1 MVVLRNTR
9 WFWQGFCS
17 CFYGITVFGLLRYRR
32 VADLMLVDRRDSNIS
47 AVGLAVCTS
56 NRPFLY
62 GRELEFDV
70 ALLLKRVLLRTQA
83 SLVYRGLDLAL
94 LNSYEYESGYCG
106 SA

>member
-1 MVVLRNTR
+1 MVT
-9 WFWQGFCS
+9 S
-17 CFYGITVFGLLRYRR
+17 YRQ
-32 VADLMLVDRRDSNIS
+32 VADLMLVDRRDGNVS
-47 AVGLAVCTS
+47 AFGFAVCKS
-56 NRPFLY
+56 NRPFFY

-70 ALLLKRVLLRTQA
+70 ALFPKRVVLRTQA

>member
-1 MVVLRNTR
+1 MVVIKKTR
-9 WFWQGFCS
+9 WLWQGFCS
-17 CFYGITVFGLLRYRR
+17 RFYGITALGLLRYRR
-32 VADLMLVDRRDSNIS
+32 VADLMLVDRRDSNII

-56 NRPFLY
+56 YRPFFY

-70 ALLLKRVLLRTQA
+70 ALSLKRVILRTQA
-83 SLVYRGLDLAL
+83 SLVYRGSDLAL

>member
-1 MVVLRNTR
+1 MVVLRKIR

-17 CFYGITVFGLLRYRR
+17 RFYGITVFGLLRYRQ

-56 NRPFLY
+56 NRPFFY
-62 GRELEFDV
+62 GRELDFDV
-70 ALLLKRVLLRTQA
+70 ALFLKRVVLRTQA